1 MTLGKTSRTAAVAML
16 LLPGAVPAFAQG
28 GDVTIFGGYTYPTYQ
43 QTFRTSLPP
52 LVALPDVVL
61 TPDGDFTLD
70 ASGGPVFG
78 VAGAFELGG
87 FFAIEG
93 RFDSSS
99 IKLKSSGVRYVL
111 DAGDITGS
119 ISLAEGP
126 IEVDRLNLL
135 SLNLRLRTPGVV
147 TFYVSGGLS
156 YLPSFAVTGS
166 LPITVDISGINLPP
180 REVPVKFEVA
190 PTESSF
196 RFGVNGGAGIRFP
209 IAPHVSLVGDAR
221 VFYFRE
227 YELQAVVPQAPG
239 VPDLDRLGL
248 IQFTPVVVNAVGGV
262 AIRF

>member
-1 MTLGKTSRTAAVAML
+1 MFRTVAGVMAFALLGAA
-16 LLPGAVPAFAQG
+16 PAFAQG
-28 GDVTIFGGYTYPTYQ
+28 GDVTIFGGYTYPTYE

-52 LVALPDVVL
+52 VGGLPGGGL
-61 TPDGDFTLD
+61 TPDGDLTLE

-78 VAGAFELGG
+78 VAAAFELGG
-87 FFAIEG
+87 FFAVEG
-93 RFDSSS
+93 RLDSSS
-99 IKLKSSGVRYVL
+99 IKLKSSGVRYTL
-111 DAGDITGS
+111 NAGNVTGS

-166 LPITVDISGINLPP
+166 LPISVDISGINLPP
-180 REVPVKFEVA
+180 LEIPVTFEAA
-190 PTESSF
+190 PAESSF

-209 IAPHVSLVGDAR
+209 IAPHVSLVAEGR
-221 VFYFRE
+221 IFYFRE
-227 YELQAVVPQAPG
+227 YELQAVVPDVPG
-239 VPDLDRLGL
+239 LPDLDTIGL
-248 IQFTPVVVNAVGGV
+248 IAFTPVVVNAIGGI